1 MKSMAASCQLP
12 AASAGQ
18 KNLELRCDVEPGVPV
33 SLAGDP
39 TGLRQILINLVS
51 NALKF
56 TERGEVVV
64 RSAQRGG
71 R

>member
-1 MKSMAASCQLP
+1 MKSM